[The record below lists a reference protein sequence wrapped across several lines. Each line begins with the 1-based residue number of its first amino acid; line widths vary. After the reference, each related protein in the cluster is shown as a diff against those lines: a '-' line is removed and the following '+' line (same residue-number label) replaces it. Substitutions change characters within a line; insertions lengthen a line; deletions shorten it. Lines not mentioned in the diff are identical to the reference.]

1 MLHETAKCDKVG
13 INPERGSAG
22 LVPTG
27 FRGLFAFN
35 HACDFAGQRA
45 IMRQL
50 RATRVLGSCFDIL
63 LGLADMLWI
72 ALFFFLSGLCSI
84 VYELVWLRLAM
95 AKFGVNTPLV
105 SIVLSVFMAGLGAG
119 SWIAGW
125 ATRRYG
131 NRIRF
136 SALRLYGFIELL
148 IGISAFAVPLEL
160 ALGSRFLENIASQ
173 VSMSSGTF
181 YLLSGPWLA
190 LTLIPWCACMG
201 ATIPVAMLAIRH
213 SLGNHAQRSFSFL
226 YLSNVI
232 GAVGG
237 ACIAPALIELFGF
250 HGTLRTAALLNALIF
265 VLALGVSFAFQKS
278 APSSNAVAA
287 ESSSSPASLG
297 APNRIALLLLFT
309 TGLTTMG
316 AEVVWIRL
324 YTYFIGPVVYS
335 FALILAAYLAATFL
349 GSMVYR
355 LWSRRQRDYENPLL
369 WISLAFSGLLPLLT
383 ADTRLFMNNDLR
395 VILGVAPFAG
405 IIGFLTPMLVDGW
418 SGGDPDRAGRA
429 YAVNIVGCILGPLVA
444 GFILLP
450 LFGEHTSMLLLALP
464 WFGIGLFGG
473 KRKEAAEG
481 QRAAGWQSFTA
492 AVLLM
497 GSLAIFAYSKDYEA
511 LFPKRIVLR
520 DSTATVIAA
529 GEGMDKRLL
538 VNGFGMT
545 VLTPVTKM
553 MAHFTLASLTTPPRN
568 VLIVCFGM
576 GTTFRS
582 AMSWGIPVT
591 TVELVPSVPTL
602 FTYYHPDGATLLA
615 SPRAHVVI
623 DDGRRFLDRTSEKF
637 DAIIIDPPPPTE
649 AAGSSLLYS
658 RDFYVLAKQHL
669 AQGGILQ
676 QWFFFGDNTDRA
688 AVTRAIVDVFPYVRV
703 FQSMWGD
710 PSFHYL
716 ASDSPILDRTASDL
730 VLRTPPAAIKDMM
743 EWGPAKTPEEQFEL
757 LLSRELS
764 PLRLIKPSPATPDL
778 DDDHPINEYFR
789 VRQLFPSLVSGQ
801 RGREVGRIAGDPG
814 GKSDDH

>member
-1 MLHETAKCDKVG
+1 
-13 INPERGSAG
+13 
-22 LVPTG
+22 
-27 FRGLFAFN
+27 
-35 HACDFAGQRA
+35 
-45 IMRQL
+45 
-50 RATRVLGSCFDIL
+50 
-63 LGLADMLWI
+63 
-72 ALFFFLSGLCSI
+72 
-84 VYELVWLRLAM
+84 
-95 AKFGVNTPLV
+95 
-105 SIVLSVFMAGLGAG
+105 MAGLGAG

-131 NRIRF
+131 DRIRF
-136 SALRLYGFIELL
+136 SVLRLYGLIELL
-148 IGISAFAVPLEL
+148 IGISALLVPLEL
-160 ALGSRFLENIASQ
+160 ALGSRLLEKVAGQ
-173 VSMSSGTF
+173 VSMSSVTF

-201 ATIPVAMLAIRH
+201 ATIPVAMFAIRRTI
-213 SLGNHAQRSFSFL
+213 SNQAQRSFSFL

-237 ACIAPALIELFGF
+237 ACLAPVLIELYGF
-250 HGTLRTAALLNALIF
+250 HGTLRTGAMLNALIF
-265 VLALGVSFAFQKS
+265 VLALGVSFASRES
-278 APSSNAVAA
+278 AVPASTLPD
-287 ESSSSPASLG
+287 SSSKATIPAGPDRS
-297 APNRIALLLLFT
+297 ALLLLFT

-349 GSMVYR
+349 GSMLYR
-355 LWSRRQRDYENPLL
+355 LWSRRPREQESRLL
-369 WISLAFSGLLPLLT
+369 WISLAFFGLLPLLT

-405 IIGFLTPMLVDGW
+405 IIGFLTPMLVDRW
-418 SGGDPDRAGRA
+418 SSGDPDRAGRA
-429 YAVNIVGCILGPLVA
+429 YAVNIVGCILGPLLA

-450 LFGEHTSMLLLALP
+450 WFGEHTSMLLLASP
-464 WFGIGLFGG
+464 WFGMAFLGG
-473 KRKEAAEG
+473 KRKEAVEK
-481 QRAAGWQSFTA
+481 QRAAGWQSITA
-492 AVLLM
+492 AVLLI
-497 GSLAIFAYSKDYEA
+497 AAVTIFAYTKDYEV
-511 LFPKRIVLR
+511 LFPKGIVVR

-545 VLTPVTKM
+545 VLTPITKM
-553 MAHFTLASLTTPPRN
+553 MAHFTLASLNTPPRK

-591 TVELVPSVPTL
+591 TVELVPSVPSL
-602 FTYYHPDGATLLA
+602 FTYYHPDGAAILA

-623 DDGRRFLDRTSEKF
+623 DDGRRFMDRTAEKF

-658 RDFYVLAKQHL
+658 RDFYVLARQHL
-669 AQGGILQ
+669 APGGILQ
-676 QWFFFGDNTDRA
+676 QWFFFGDDVDRA
-688 AVTRAIVDVFPYVRV
+688 AVTRALVDVFPYVRV

-710 PSFHYL
+710 PSFHFL
-716 ASDSPILDRTASDL
+716 ASDSPLLDRTAKEL
-730 VLRTPPAAIKDMM
+730 VTRTPPAAIKDMM
-743 EWGPAKTPEEQFEL
+743 EWGPARTPEEQYEL

-764 PLRLIKPSPATPDL
+764 PQRFIARSPQTPAL

-789 VRQLFPSLVSGQ
+789 VRQSF
-801 RGREVGRIAGDPG
+801 R
-814 GKSDDH
+814 

>member
-1 MLHETAKCDKVG
+1 M
-13 INPERGSAG
+13 
-22 LVPTG
+22 
-27 FRGLFAFN
+27 F
-35 HACDFAGQRA
+35 
-45 IMRQL
+45 
-50 RATRVLGSCFDIL
+50 
-63 LGLADMLWI
+63 WI
-72 ALFFFLSGLCSI
+72 AFFFFLSGLCSI

-95 AKFGVNTPLV
+95 AKFGVTTPLV
-105 SIVLSVFMAGLGAG
+105 SIVLSVFMAGLGLG

-131 NRIRF
+131 DRIRV

-148 IGISAFAVPLEL
+148 IGISALVVPLEF
-160 ALGSRFLENIASQ
+160 ALGSRLLENMAGQ

-190 LTLIPWCACMG
+190 VTLIPWCACMG
-201 ATIPVAMLAIRH
+201 ATIPVAMLAIRR
-213 SLGNHAQRSFSFL
+213 SLGNQTQRSFSFL

-237 ACIAPALIELFGF
+237 ACIAPVLIELYGF
-250 HGTLRTAALLNALIF
+250 HGTLRNTAILNVLIF
-265 VLALGVSFAFQKS
+265 VLALVVSVTSQKGKVLS
-278 APSSNAVAA
+278 DTAAP
-287 ESSSSPASLG
+287 ESSSAPALLG
-297 APNRIALLLLFT
+297 ASERSALLLLFT

-355 LWSRRQRDYENPLL
+355 VWSRRQRSHENPLL
-369 WISLAFSGLLPLLT
+369 WISLAFFGLLPLLT
-383 ADTRLFMNNDLR
+383 ADPRFAMNNDLR

-405 IIGFLTPMLVDGW
+405 IIGFLTPMLVDRW

-429 YAVNIVGCILGPLVA
+429 YAVNIVGCILGPLLA

-450 LFGEHTSMLLLALP
+450 LFGERTSLLLLALP
-464 WFGIGLFGG
+464 WFAMAVLGG
-473 KRKEAAEG
+473 KRKEKEAT
-481 QRAAGWQSFTA
+481 QRGAGWQSITA
-492 AVLLM
+492 AVLLV
-497 GSLAIFAYSKDYEA
+497 GSVTIFAYSKDYGSI
-511 LFPKRIVLR
+511 FPQKVVLR
-520 DSTATVIAA
+520 DGTATVIAA
-529 GEGMDKRLL
+529 GDGMNKRLL

-553 MAHFTLASLTTPPRN
+553 MAHFTLSSLSAPPRN
-568 VLIVCFGM
+568 VLIICFGM

-582 AMSWGIPVT
+582 AMSWNIPVT
-591 TVELVPSVPTL
+591 AVELVPSVPAL
-602 FTYYHPDGATLLA
+602 FTYYHPDGAAIMA

-669 AQGGILQ
+669 APGGILQ
-676 QWFFFGDNTDRA
+676 QWFFFGDAADRA
-688 AVTRAIVDVFPYVRV
+688 AVTRALMDVFPYVRV

-716 ASDSPILDRTASDL
+716 ASDSPILERSADDL
-730 VLRTPPAAIKDMM
+730 VSRTPAAAITDMM
-743 EWGPAKTPEEQFEL
+743 EWGPGKTPQEQYEL

-764 PLRLIKPSPATPDL
+764 PQLFLNRSPNTPAL

-789 VRQLFPSLVSGQ
+789 IRQSFPELMSGGGSQEVSK
-801 RGREVGRIAGDPG
+801 IAADPG
-814 GKSDDH
+814 GRAGDH